1 MEKYDEVKEILKKNN
16 QEQLLVYYDKLNAEG
31 KEKLLDQILNV
42 DFDLINELY
51 EKTKKR
57 YRDG

>member
-16 QEQLLVYYDKLNAEG
+16 QEQLLVCYDKLNAEG

-42 DFDLINELY
+42 DFELIKDLY
-51 EKTKKR
+51 EKQKR
-57 YRDG
+57 CRDG